1 MSNPQLHNLYH
12 AYKHMYEALGVKN
25 IDTLLPPPMQ
35 PSPLD
40 PASENIMAMNGKK
53 FQAFPKQDHQAHM
66 KAHLQFMGTTIVR
79 NNPKAMGLLQQNCM
93 EHITLMAGEQIE
105 LEFAEEIAQ
114 MKQMG
119 QQLQAIMQQAGPNQA
134 QMAQNPQVL
143 QMQQQLEAQ
152 QTAMEA
158 RKSQLIAEFMVE
170 YAEAE
175 QEVLNQI
182 ENDPLLKLKDREID
196 LRAKEE
202 ARKEEEGQKD
212 LEMERA
218 KLLQARELAE
228 NKMEQNDDHQKLRA
242 SVSLAK
248 SGISQM
254 QAVVK
259 ELSLIHI

>member
-1 MSNPQLHNLYH
+1 M
-12 AYKHMYEALGVKN
+12 
-25 IDTLLPPPMQ
+25 
-35 PSPLD
+35 
-40 PASENIMAMNGKK
+40 
-53 FQAFPKQDHQAHM
+53 
-66 KAHLQFMGTTIVR
+66 
-79 NNPKAMGLLQQNCM
+79 
-93 EHITLMAGEQIE
+93 
-105 LEFAEEIAQ
+105 
-114 MKQMG
+114 
-119 QQLQAIMQQAGPNQA
+119 
-134 QMAQNPQVL
+134 
-143 QMQQQLEAQ
+143 
-152 QTAMEA
+152 
-158 RKSQLIAEFMVE
+158 
-170 YAEAE
+170 
-175 QEVLNQI
+175 LNQI

-259 ELSLIHI
+259 EGN